1 MGKDDLFKK
10 RQKNGLKQ
18 RRAEIQKER
27 ESLWVICEG
36 KSEQNYLESLYPKK
50 FRFCFSKGLS
60 AIKSKIAEESE
71 VKHIFVLLDG
81 DIHRDADIINF
92 RDYCKSYS
100 NATVIVNSPCFEYWL
115 ILHFEYTTR
124 SFVGNNQGKTKDNEC
139 EKYLKKI
146 LNKHSLTYK
155 KGEIEAN
162 LLEKLKEL
170 QSQAIAKAKKTSNDK
185 EKSDVG
191 SYSEMYKLF
200 EVLET
205 L

>member
-1 MGKDDLFKK
+1 M
-10 RQKNGLKQ
+10 
-18 RRAEIQKER
+18 
-27 ESLWVICEG
+27 
-36 KSEQNYLESLYPKK
+36 
-50 FRFCFSKGLS
+50 
-60 AIKSKIAEESE
+60 
-71 VKHIFVLLDG
+71 
-81 DIHRDADIINF
+81 
-92 RDYCKSYS
+92 
-100 NATVIVNSPCFEYWL
+100 
-115 ILHFEYTTR
+115 HFEYTTR

-200 EVLET
+200 EVLQT

>member
-10 RQKNGLKQ
+10 RKASSLKQ
-18 RRAEIQKER
+18 REMENKNER

-36 KSEQNYLESLYPKK
+36 KSEQNYLESLYAKK
-50 FRFCFSKGLS
+50 FRFCFAKSLS
-60 AIKSKIAEESE
+60 SIKSKIAEESE
-71 VKHIFVLLDG
+71 AKHVFVLLDG
-81 DIHRDADIINF
+81 DIHRDTNITNV
-92 RDYCKSYS
+92 RDYCRSYP
-100 NATVIVNSPCFEYWL
+100 NTTVIVNSPCFEYWL

-124 SFVGNNQGKTKDNEC
+124 PFIGNNQGKTKDNEC

-155 KGEIEAN
+155 KGEIDAN

-170 QSQAIAKAKKTSNDK
+170 QSQAIAKAKKTVNDK
-185 EKSDVG
+185 EKSNVG

-200 EVLET
+200 EGLAT

>member
-60 AIKSKIAEESE
+60 AIKSKITEESE
-71 VKHIFVLLDG
+71 AKYIFVLLDG
-81 DIHRDADIINF
+81 DIHRDTDIINF

-100 NATVIVNSPCFEYWL
+100 NTTVIVNSPCFEYWL